1 MTKEQPNRDKLRIRK
16 GCIGAAFRDIN
27 EHLDPIS
34 SGAAASIACKITF
47 DKVFSY
53 KDDANKLVDVCDAIG
68 TAVEQEA
75 QMQFYERECPGL
87 LHILKKNYWHNTTGT
102 QQKFAV
108 IRTLINRYDVK
119 KWQGWTRPN
128 RIKLGGWLL
137 DCVMLSSGWFR
148 KETVR
153 EGKKTEN
160 YVVPTPE
167 FIEIKDEV
175 MANAELFSPI
185 AYPMLVEPNDWS
197 NTRQGGYIL
206 NEVMRGYDLVR
217 RGAGLIQGET
227 TLAFVNKVQ
236 KVGYRLN
243 PFIMDVANTLMKKGR
258 EVGKFIP
265 IVEYD
270 LPTKPVDIATNKE
283 ARHLYRELQ
292 QR

>member
-1 MTKEQPNRDKLRIRK
+1 
-16 GCIGAAFRDIN
+16 
-27 EHLDPIS
+27 
-34 SGAAASIACKITF
+34 
-47 DKVFSY
+47 
-53 KDDANKLVDVCDAIG
+53 
-68 TAVEQEA
+68 
-75 QMQFYERECPGL
+75 MQFYEKECPGL

-119 KWQGWTRPN
+119 KWQTWTRPN

-137 DCVMLSSGWFR
+137 DCVLVSSGWFK
-148 KETVR
+148 KECTYSR
-153 EGKKTEN
+153 GKKDQR
-160 YVVPTPE
+160 VVPTPE
-167 FIEIKDEV
+167 FIQIKDEV

-217 RGAGLIQGET
+217 RGVGCIQGET

-243 PFIMDVANTLMKKGR
+243 PFIIDVAKTLMEKGR

-265 IVEYD
+265 VVEYD
-270 LPTKPVDIATNKE
+270 LPAKPVDIATNKE
-283 ARHLYRELQ
+283 ARFEYRKISTEIRNKNAASFKKSLGLE
-292 QR
+292 